1 MLQKLW
7 TIKKENY
14 MIEKIGNIWDF
25 PADATCVT
33 TNGIVKKNGDLVMG
47 AGIALE
53 AKLKYPILP
62 TILGGL
68 VKSFGNHCFHIPKLK
83 IISFPTKNHFKD
95 NSTLELIEE
104 SASILKSLTDMDKLN
119 IVALP
124 RPGCGLGNLK
134 WENVKPI
141 LEKYL
146 DDRFFVFHNQ

>member
-1 MLQKLW
+1 
-7 TIKKENY
+7 

-25 PADATCVT
+25 PADAICVT

-53 AKLKYPILP
+53 AKIKYPKLP
-62 TILGGL
+62 KILGEL
-68 VKSFGNHCFHIPKLK
+68 VKNIRNKCFYIEEFK

-95 NSTLELIEE
+95 DSIPELIEH
-104 SASILKSLTDMDKLN
+104 SALEAKEIADFFKLST
-119 IVALP
+119 ISLP

-134 WENVKPI
+134 WKNVKSL

-146 DDRFFVFHNQ
+146 DDRFFVFHNG